1 MSIVIS
7 FSIQRFT
14 ATWPREIQTIAQEF
28 LRNPIEIKFGES
40 NTLNANKAITQ
51 IVTVLKESEKTHEL
65 KKVLQMINPSGI
77 PDELPKTIIFVAR
90 KTACDNLANEM
101 WNAGFQV
108 DSLHGDK
115 EQFQRTKVMD
125 TFKKSQIRVLVATD
139 VAARGLDVKDIA
151 VVINFDFPSGGAGV
165 DDYVH
170 RIGRTARGSAT
181 GRAFTFFTAEDAKK
195 ASELIGVLSRAGQH
209 IPEELK
215 GFERQGQR
223 SSIDKGRGGRGGRD
237 NSSTGRG
244 GRGGRGFGGGGRREG
259 GRSGRGRGG

>member
-1 MSIVIS
+1 MLIVIT
-7 FSIQRFT
+7 FPIQRFT
-14 ATWPREIQTIAQEF
+14 ATWPREIQTIAREF
-28 LRNPIEIKFGES
+28 LRNPVEIKFGES
-40 NTLNANKAITQ
+40 NALNANKAITQ
-51 IVTVLKESEKTHEL
+51 TVIVLKESEKTNEL

-77 PDELPKTIIFVAR
+77 PEELPKTIIFVAR
-90 KTACDNLANEM
+90 KSACDNLANEM

-170 RIGRTARGSAT
+170 RIGRTARGSAK

-195 ASELIGVLSRAGQH
+195 ATELIGVLSRAGQH

-215 GFERQGQR
+215 QLERCGAR
-223 SSIDKGRGGRGGRD
+223 SSIDKGRGGRGGRG
-237 NSSTGRG
+237 NFSAGRG
-244 GRGGRGFGGGGRREG
+244 GRSGGGGPREG
-259 GRSGRGRGG
+259 GRSGRGRGR